1 MYAQDYFKRGRGGG
15 GGGLWS
21 FPRSALKIAKV
32 TDEGC
37 LWPVVNIDDSY
48 LQRLSPDP
56 NKPCPLVMH
65 NCGFYTAG
73 ANPTFFSRGSRG
85 IPNTKIR

>member
-1 MYAQDYFKRGRGGG
+1 M
-15 GGGLWS
+15 
-21 FPRSALKIAKV
+21 
-32 TDEGC
+32 
-37 LWPVVNIDDSY
+37 NIDDSY

-73 ANPTFFSRGSRG
+73 ANQLFSGGSRG